1 MPVLLA
7 GREPDH
13 VARPDLLDGSAFA
26 LDPAAAGSDDE
37 SLTERMRVPCRPR
50 AWLEGHAGALNECR
64 VGRLKEWIDSDGT
77 REPL

>member
-13 VARPDLLDGSAFA
+13 VAGPDFLDWTSPM
-26 LDPAAAGSDDE
+26 LCPPAARGDDE
-37 SLTERMRVPCRPR
+37 SLTERMRVPCSAR
-50 AWLEGHAGALNECR
+50 ARLEGYPATAHECR
-64 VGRLKEWIDSDGT
+64 IGRLKERINPHGA